1 MSRSA
6 RQTGRATV
14 GPGRT
19 VFDERPSEAAP
30 ADAYARH
37 GTGPAMT
44 AILIYGAT
52 GYTGTLL
59 AEHAR
64 TQGLHPVLA
73 GRDPDKLRPLAAR
86 LGLDWRAAPLDDPGR
101 LRAMLAGIAA
111 VIHAAGPFSK
121 TAQPMAEACLAA
133 GAHYV
138 DITGEIDVLESLA
151 ARDADAKAAGIVLL
165 PAAGFDVVPSDCL
178 AAHVAN
184 RLPGATHLRISIGG
198 FGGFSRGTAR
208 TMVEGIAWGTR
219 IRRDGHIVELP
230 SPPRGSADFGRGA
243 RRTVGLG
250 WGDVS
255 SAWYSTRVPNIEVY
269 FEAFPAMAAA
279 AGLPAGL
286 RRIIA
291 GGTAQRLINRGID
304 RLPPGPSETA
314 RATARSTFL
323 AEAWDGSGHRAASR
337 METPEGYTLTVLTAL
352 ETARRV
358 ASGAVPAGFHTPVT
372 AFGPDFILGFPNVV
386 RTDL

>member
-1 MSRSA
+1 M
-6 RQTGRATV
+6 
-14 GPGRT
+14 
-19 VFDERPSEAAP
+19 
-30 ADAYARH
+30 
-37 GTGPAMT
+37 GT
-44 AILIYGAT
+44 ILIYGAT

-64 TQGLHPVLA
+64 AQGLRPILA
-73 GRDPDKLRPLAAR
+73 GRDPDKLRPLARRLDLESRAAR
-86 LGLDWRAAPLDDPGR
+86 LDEPKR
-101 LRAMLAGIAA
+101 LRAALAGVAA

-133 GAHYV
+133 GTHYV
-138 DITGEIDVLESLA
+138 DITGEISVLEALA
-151 ARDADAKAAGIVLL
+151 ARDAEAKAAGIVLL

-178 AAHVAN
+178 AAHVAQ
-184 RLPGATHLRISIGG
+184 RLPGTTHLRISIGG

-219 IRRDGHIVELP
+219 VRRDGRIVELP
-230 SPPRGSADFGRGA
+230 SPPRGSADFGRGP

-255 SAWYSTRVPNIEVY
+255 SAWYSTGVPNIDVY

-279 AGLPAGL
+279 AGLPAGI

-304 RLPPGPSETA
+304 RLPEGPSAAA
-314 RATARSTFL
+314 RKTARSTFL
-323 AEAWDGSGHRAASR
+323 AEAWDGAGHRAASR
-337 METPEGYTLTVLTAL
+337 METPEGYTLTAATAL
-352 ETARRV
+352 EIACRL
-358 ASGAVPAGFHTPVT
+358 AAGAVPAGFHTPVT
-372 AFGPDFILGFPNVV
+372 AFGPDFILAFPGVV

>member
-1 MSRSA
+1 MS
-6 RQTGRATV
+6 T
-14 GPGRT
+14 
-19 VFDERPSEAAP
+19 
-30 ADAYARH
+30 
-37 GTGPAMT
+37 
-44 AILIYGAT
+44 ILIYGAS

-59 AEHAR
+59 AEHALA
-64 TQGLHPVLA
+64 QGLRPILA
-73 GRDPDKLRPLAAR
+73 GRDPEKLRPLATR
-86 LGLDWRAAPLDDPGR
+86 LGLESRTARLDQPGPLRTALVGV
-101 LRAMLAGIAA
+101 AA
-111 VIHAAGPFSK
+111 VIHAAGPFSR
-121 TAQPMAEACLAA
+121 TARPMAEACLAT

-178 AAHVAN
+178 AAHVAG

-219 IRRDGHIVELP
+219 VRRDGRIVELP
-230 SPPRGSADFGRGA
+230 SPPRGSADFGRGP

-255 SAWYSTRVPNIEVY
+255 SAWYSTRVPNIDVF

-279 AGLPAGL
+279 AGLPAGI
-286 RRIIA
+286 RRLIA

-304 RLPPGPSETA
+304 RLPEGPSASA
-314 RATARSTFL
+314 RAAARSTFL
-323 AEAWDGSGHRAASR
+323 AEAWDGAGARAASR
-337 METPEGYTLTVLTAL
+337 MDTPEGYTLTVLTAL
-352 ETARRV
+352 EVARRV
-358 ASGAVPAGFHTPVT
+358 ASGAVPAGFQTPVT
-372 AFGPDFILGFPNVV
+372 AFGPDFILGFPNVT

>member
-1 MSRSA
+1 
-6 RQTGRATV
+6 
-14 GPGRT
+14 
-19 VFDERPSEAAP
+19 
-30 ADAYARH
+30 
-37 GTGPAMT
+37 MT
-44 AILIYGAT
+44 TILIYGAT

-59 AEHAR
+59 TEHAVG
-64 TQGLHPVLA
+64 QGLRPILA
-73 GRDPDKLRPLAAR
+73 GRDPDKLQSLAGR
-86 LGLDWRAAPLDDPGR
+86 LGLDWRAAPLDAPDR
-101 LRAMLAGIAA
+101 LREALAGIAV

-121 TAQPMAEACLAA
+121 TARPMAEACLAA

-138 DITGEIDVLESLA
+138 DITGEIDVLEAFA
-151 ARDADAKAAGIVLL
+151 ARDSEAKASGVVLL

-178 AAHVAN
+178 AAHVAA
-184 RLPGATHLRISIGG
+184 RLPGATRLRISIGG

-219 IRRDGHIVELP
+219 VRRDGRIVELP

-255 SAWYSTRVPNIEVY
+255 SAWYSTRVPNIDVY
-269 FEAFPAMAAA
+269 FEALPAMAAV
-279 AGLPAGL
+279 AGLPAGI

-304 RLPPGPSETA
+304 RLPPGPSAAA

-323 AEAWDGSGHRAASR
+323 AEAWDARGNRAASR
-337 METPEGYTLTVLTAL
+337 METPEGYTLTVCTAL
-352 ETARRV
+352 EIARRV
-358 ASGAVPAGFHTPVT
+358 ASNAIPAGFHTPVT
-372 AFGPDFILGFPNVV
+372 AFGPDFILGFPGVS

>member
-1 MSRSA
+1 MS
-6 RQTGRATV
+6 T
-14 GPGRT
+14 
-19 VFDERPSEAAP
+19 
-30 ADAYARH
+30 
-37 GTGPAMT
+37 
-44 AILIYGAT
+44 ILIYGAS

-59 AEHAR
+59 AEHALA
-64 TQGLHPVLA
+64 QGLRPILA
-73 GRDPDKLRPLAAR
+73 GRDPEKLRPLATR
-86 LGLDWRAAPLDDPGR
+86 LGLESRTARLDQPGPLRTALIGV
-101 LRAMLAGIAA
+101 AA
-111 VIHAAGPFSK
+111 VIHAAGPFSR
-121 TAQPMAEACLAA
+121 TTRPMAEACLAT

-151 ARDADAKAAGIVLL
+151 ARDVDAKSAGIVLL

-178 AAHVAN
+178 AAHVAG

-219 IRRDGHIVELP
+219 VRRDGRIVELP
-230 SPPRGSADFGRGA
+230 SPPRGSADFGRGP

-255 SAWYSTRVPNIEVY
+255 SAWYSTRVPNIDVF

-279 AGLPAGL
+279 AGLPAGI
-286 RRIIA
+286 RRLIA

-304 RLPPGPSETA
+304 RLPEGPSASA
-314 RATARSTFL
+314 RAAARSTFL
-323 AEAWDGSGHRAASR
+323 AEAWDGAGARAASR
-337 METPEGYTLTVLTAL
+337 MDTPEGYTLTVLTTL
-352 ETARRV
+352 EVARRV

-372 AFGPDFILGFPNVV
+372 AFGPDFILGFPNVT

>member
-1 MSRSA
+1 MS
-6 RQTGRATV
+6 T
-14 GPGRT
+14 
-19 VFDERPSEAAP
+19 
-30 ADAYARH
+30 
-37 GTGPAMT
+37 
-44 AILIYGAT
+44 ILIYGAT

-59 AEHAR
+59 AEHAIA
-64 TQGLHPVLA
+64 QGLRPILA
-73 GRDPDKLRPLAAR
+73 GRDPDKLRPLAGR
-86 LGLDWRAAPLDDPGR
+86 LNLESRAAGLDKPER
-101 LRAMLAGIAA
+101 LRAALAGVAA

-121 TAQPMAEACLAA
+121 TARPMAEACLAA

-138 DITGEIDVLESLA
+138 DITGEISVLEALA
-151 ARDADAKAAGIVLL
+151 ARDAEAKAAGIVLL

-178 AAHVAN
+178 AAHTAR

-198 FGGFSRGTAR
+198 FGGFGRGTAR

-219 IRRDGHIVELP
+219 VRRDGRIVELP
-230 SPPRGSADFGRGA
+230 SPPRASADFGRGP

-255 SAWYSTRVPNIEVY
+255 SAWYSTHVPNIDVY

-286 RRIIA
+286 RKIIA

-304 RLPPGPSETA
+304 RLPAGPSESA
-314 RATARSTFL
+314 RETARSTFL
-323 AEAWDGSGHRAASR
+323 AEAWDSTGRRAASR
-337 METPEGYTLTVLTAL
+337 METPEGYTLTAWTAVKV
-352 ETARRV
+352 ARRL
-358 ASGAVPAGFHTPVT
+358 ASGAVAAGFHTPVT
-372 AFGPDFILGFPNVV
+372 AFGPDFILDFPGVV

>member
-1 MSRSA
+1 
-6 RQTGRATV
+6 
-14 GPGRT
+14 
-19 VFDERPSEAAP
+19 
-30 ADAYARH
+30 
-37 GTGPAMT
+37 MT

-64 TQGLHPVLA
+64 VQGLRPILA
-73 GRDPDKLRPLAAR
+73 GRDPDKLRPLADR
-86 LGLDWRAAPLDDPGR
+86 LGLDWRAAPLDAPGR
-101 LRAMLAGIAA
+101 LRDALAGVAA
-111 VIHAAGPFSK
+111 VIHAAGPFSR
-121 TAQPMAEACLAA
+121 TARPMAEACLAA
-133 GAHYV
+133 RTHYV

-151 ARDADAKAAGIVLL
+151 ARDADAQAAGIVLL

-178 AAHVAN
+178 AAHVAG
-184 RLPGATHLRISIGG
+184 RLPGATNLRISIGG

-219 IRRDGHIVELP
+219 VRRAGRIVELP
-230 SPPRGSADFGRGA
+230 SPPRGSADFGRGP

-255 SAWYSTRVPNIEVY
+255 SAWYSTRVPNIEVF
-269 FEAFPAMAAA
+269 FEALPAMSAA
-279 AGLPAGL
+279 AGLPAGF

-291 GGTAQRLINRGID
+291 GGTVQRLINRGID
-304 RLPPGPSETA
+304 RLPEGPSAAA

-323 AEAWDGSGHRAASR
+323 AEAWDENGRRAASR

-352 ETARRV
+352 EVARRV
-358 ASGAVPAGFHTPVT
+358 AAGGIPAGFHTPVT
-372 AFGPDFILGFPNVV
+372 AFGADFILGFPNVV
-386 RTDL
+386 RMDL

>member
-1 MSRSA
+1 
-6 RQTGRATV
+6 
-14 GPGRT
+14 
-19 VFDERPSEAAP
+19 
-30 ADAYARH
+30 
-37 GTGPAMT
+37 MT
-44 AILIYGAT
+44 EILIYGAT

-59 AEHAR
+59 AEHAAA
-64 TQGLHPVLA
+64 QGLSPILA

-86 LGLDWRAAPLDDPGR
+86 LGLGWRAAPLDDPSQ
-101 LRAMLAGIAA
+101 LRATLAGIAA

-121 TAQPMAEACLAA
+121 TARPMAEACLAA
-133 GAHYV
+133 GTHYL
-138 DITGEIDVLESLA
+138 DITGEIDVIESLA
-151 ARDADAKAAGIVLL
+151 ARDSDAKSADIVLL

-184 RLPGATHLRISIGG
+184 RLSDTTHLRISIGG

-219 IRRDGHIVELP
+219 VRRGGRIVELP
-230 SPPRGSADFGRGA
+230 SPPRGSANFGRGA

-279 AGLPAGL
+279 AGLPSGL

-291 GGTAQRLINRGID
+291 GPTAQRLINRGID
-304 RLPPGPSETA
+304 RLPPGPSERA
-314 RATARSTFL
+314 RTTARSTFL
-323 AEAWDGSGHRAASR
+323 AEAWDGSGKSAASR

-352 ETARRV
+352 ESARRV
-358 ASGAVPAGFHTPVT
+358 ASGGVAAGFHTPVT
-372 AFGPDFILGFPNVV
+372 AFGPDFILEFPNIV

>member
-1 MSRSA
+1 
-6 RQTGRATV
+6 
-14 GPGRT
+14 
-19 VFDERPSEAAP
+19 
-30 ADAYARH
+30 
-37 GTGPAMT
+37 MT

-52 GYTGTLL
+52 GYTGRLL
-59 AEHAR
+59 AEHAVA
-64 TQGLHPVLA
+64 QGLRPILA
-73 GRDPDKLRPLAAR
+73 GRDPGKLRPLADR
-86 LGLDWRAAPLDDPGR
+86 LGLEARAARLDEPDR
-101 LRAMLAGIAA
+101 LRAVLTGVTA
-111 VIHAAGPFSK
+111 VIHAAGPFSR
-121 TAQPMAEACLAA
+121 TARPMAEACLAA

-138 DITGEIDVLESLA
+138 DITGEIDVLETLA
-151 ARDADAKAAGIVLL
+151 GRDADARSAGIVLL

-178 AAHVAN
+178 AAHVAR

-208 TMVEGIAWGTR
+208 TMAEGIAWGTR
-219 IRRDGHIVELP
+219 VRRNGRIVELAK
-230 SPPRGSADFGRGA
+230 PPRGRADFGRGA
-243 RRTVGLG
+243 RPTVGLG

-279 AGLPAGL
+279 AGLPAPL

-304 RLPPGPSETA
+304 RLPEGPSAAA

-323 AEAWDGSGHRAASR
+323 AEARDDAGRQVASR
-337 METPEGYTLTVLTAL
+337 METPEGYTLTAATAV
-352 ETARRV
+352 TVARRL
-358 ASGAVPAGFHTPVT
+358 ASGTVPAGFHTPVT
-372 AFGPDFILGFPNVV
+372 AFGPDFILDFPGVV

>member
-1 MSRSA
+1 MS
-6 RQTGRATV
+6 T
-14 GPGRT
+14 
-19 VFDERPSEAAP
+19 
-30 ADAYARH
+30 
-37 GTGPAMT
+37 
-44 AILIYGAT
+44 ILIYGAT

-59 AEHAR
+59 AEHALAQNLR
-64 TQGLHPVLA
+64 PILA
-73 GRDPDKLRPLAAR
+73 GRDPEKLRPLAQR
-86 LGLDWRAAPLDDPGR
+86 LGLESRAARLDEPER
-101 LRAMLAGIAA
+101 LRAALAGVTA

-121 TAQPMAEACLAA
+121 TARPMAEACLAA

-138 DITGEIDVLESLA
+138 DITGEISVLEAFA
-151 ARDADAKAAGIVLL
+151 ARDAEAKAAGIVLL

-178 AAHVAN
+178 AAHVAR

-219 IRRDGHIVELP
+219 IRRDGRIVELP
-230 SPPRGSADFGRGA
+230 SPPRGSADFGRGP

-279 AGLPAGL
+279 AGLPAGI

-304 RLPPGPSETA
+304 RLPAGPSEAA
-314 RATARSTFL
+314 RKTARSTFL
-323 AEAWDGSGHRAASR
+323 AEAWDGAGRRAASR
-337 METPEGYTLTVLTAL
+337 METPEGYTLTAATAL
-352 ETARRV
+352 EVARRL
-358 ASGAVPAGFHTPVT
+358 AAGAVPAGFHTPVT
-372 AFGPDFILGFPNVV
+372 AFGPDFILDFPGVV

>member
-1 MSRSA
+1 
-6 RQTGRATV
+6 
-14 GPGRT
+14 
-19 VFDERPSEAAP
+19 
-30 ADAYARH
+30 
-37 GTGPAMT
+37 MT

-52 GYTGTLL
+52 GYTGRLL
-59 AEHAR
+59 TEHALA
-64 TQGLHPVLA
+64 QGLRPILA
-73 GRDPDKLRPLAAR
+73 GRDPEKLRPLAAKA
-86 LGLDWRAAPLDDPGR
+86 GLEARAASLDEPER
-101 LRAMLAGIAA
+101 LRGALSGIAA

-121 TAQPMAEACLAA
+121 TARPMAEACLAT

-138 DITGEIDVLESLA
+138 DITGEISVLEALA

-178 AAHVAN
+178 AAHVAG

-208 TMVEGIAWGTR
+208 TMAEGIAWGTR
-219 IRRDGHIVELP
+219 VRRDGRIVELP
-230 SPPRGSADFGRGA
+230 SPPRGTADFGHGP

-255 SAWYSTRVPNIEVY
+255 SAWYATRIPNIAVF

-291 GGTAQRLINRGID
+291 GRTAQRLINRGID
-304 RLPPGPSETA
+304 RLPEGPTASA
-314 RATARSTFL
+314 RAAARSTFL
-323 AEAWDGSGHRAASR
+323 AEAWDGAGRRVASR
-337 METPEGYTLTVLTAL
+337 METPEGYTLTAWTAL
-352 ETARRV
+352 EVARRL
-358 ASGAVPAGFHTPVT
+358 ASGAVAPGFHTPVT
-372 AFGPDFILGFPNVV
+372 AFGADFILGFPNVV

>member
-1 MSRSA
+1 
-6 RQTGRATV
+6 
-14 GPGRT
+14 
-19 VFDERPSEAAP
+19 
-30 ADAYARH
+30 
-37 GTGPAMT
+37 MT
-44 AILIYGAT
+44 EILIYGAT

-59 AEHAR
+59 AEHAAA
-64 TQGLHPVLA
+64 QGLRPVLA

-86 LGLDWRAAPLDDPGR
+86 LGSDWRAAPLDDPGR
-101 LRAMLAGIAA
+101 LREALAGIGA

-121 TAQPMAEACLAA
+121 TARPMAEACLAT
-133 GAHYV
+133 GTHYL

-151 ARDADAKAAGIVLL
+151 ARDAEAKAAGIVLL

-178 AAHVAN
+178 AAHVAK
-184 RLPGATHLRISIGG
+184 RLPSATHLRISIGG

-219 IRRDGHIVELP
+219 VRRDGRIVELP
-230 SPPRGSADFGRGA
+230 SPPRGSADFGHGA

-255 SAWYSTRVPNIEVY
+255 SAWYSTRVPNIAVY

-279 AGLPAGL
+279 AGLPSGL
-286 RRIIA
+286 RRLIA
-291 GGTAQRLINRGID
+291 SGTAQRLINRGID
-304 RLPPGPSETA
+304 RLPPGPSESA
-314 RATARSTFL
+314 RARARSTFL
-323 AEAWDGSGHRAASR
+323 AEAWDGSGNRAASR

-352 ETARRV
+352 ESARRV
-358 ASGAVPAGFHTPVT
+358 VSGAVPPGFHTPVT
-372 AFGPDFILGFPNVV
+372 AFGPDFILGFPNAV